1 MKRARHL
8 GRRSLSRNDNSHF
21 GRNAAITLSGVR
33 TTCGQGWRAFDCCR
47 DRARQ
52 DKCRMISAH
61 GKAYFL
67 CIVLSASIAP
77 TQISYIS
84 MLRHING
91 IQDVLLQQVCC
102 MDTPPGAI
110 WPQTT
115 SPSGLC
121 VSPSKFGNTGVLATK
136 TTQASHRCLEKRHSS
151 RCRSRVE
158 LASACTGTRWPPG
171 VQSDPSS
178 SVGCMQDPFTIGCVI
193 GPCT

>member
-1 MKRARHL
+1 M
-8 GRRSLSRNDNSHF
+8 GRPTFCVSCYRQVSRRLRFRIYQCF
-21 GRNAAITLSGVR
+21 GTLMEFKMFCSN
-33 TTCGQGWRAFDCCR
+33 
-47 DRARQ
+47 
-52 DKCRMISAH
+52 IE
-61 GKAYFL
+61 
-67 CIVLSASIAP
+67 
-77 TQISYIS
+77 
-84 MLRHING
+84 
-91 IQDVLLQQVCC
+91 VCC